1 MSFDA
6 SHSLAARFPAVN
18 DTRTAFPAERILN
31 AWTFDLV
38 APQCRAAVEKFI
50 CHAFETAYRAQV
62 RSFLPTLMALER
74 GGELAAACGLG
85 HAGLHRP
92 FLEIYL
98 DLPVE
103 RVLAEKSGVA
113 VARSAIVEI
122 GNLAVARAGYAREL
136 IIHLTRHL
144 AGRKAEW
151 VVFSAVPQLLNC
163 FRRLAIPLV
172 PLAPAERNRLAPADR
187 ETWGTYYDSAPQ
199 VTAVNVRAAHAAVK
213 ALTCIR

>member
-6 SHSLAARFPAVN
+6 SHSLVTSLPAVTG
-18 DTRTAFPAERILN
+18 TRTAFPAERMLN
-31 AWTFDLV
+31 AWSFDPV
-38 APQCRAAVEKFI
+38 APQHRTAVEKFI
-50 CHAFETAYRAQV
+50 RHAFEKAYHARIS
-62 RSFLPTLMALER
+62 SFLPTLMALET

-85 HAGLHRP
+85 PAGFHRP

-113 VARSAIVEI
+113 VARRAIVEI

-144 AGRKAEW
+144 AAQKAEW
-151 VVFSAVPQLLNC
+151 VVFSAVPQLRNC

-172 PLAPAERNRLAPADR
+172 TLAPAERNRLPPAER
-187 ETWGTYYDSAPQ
+187 EAWGTYYDSAPQ
-199 VTAVNVRAAHAAVK
+199 VSAVNVDAAYAALD
-213 ALTCIR
+213 ASACTR

>member
-6 SHSLAARFPAVN
+6 SHSLVTRLPSVTG
-18 DTRTAFPAERILN
+18 TRTAFPAERMLN

-38 APQCRAAVEKFI
+38 APKRRTAVEKFI
-50 CHAFETAYRAQV
+50 RHAFEKAYRA
-62 RSFLPTLMALER
+62 RISSFLPTLMALER
-74 GGELAAACGLG
+74 DGELAAACGLG
-85 HAGLHRP
+85 HAGFHRP

-113 VARSAIVEI
+113 VARRAIVEI

-144 AGRKAEW
+144 AAQKAEW
-151 VVFSAVPQLLNC
+151 VVFSAVPQLRNC
-163 FRRLAIPLV
+163 FRRLAIPIV
-172 PLAPAERNRLAPADR
+172 TLAPAERNRLPPPDR
-187 ETWGTYYDSAPQ
+187 ENWGAYYDSTPQ
-199 VTAVNVRAAHAAVK
+199 VTAVSVRAAHAALK